1 MLGDDTETALAFP
14 VVMPIGTDSFPP
26 FWSEILF
33 EGKLLIIKGLHSPK
47 ETQEHIFL

>member
-14 VVMPIGTDSFPP
+14 VLMPVGTDSFPP
-26 FWSEILF
+26 FWNETLF
-33 EGKLLIIKGLHSPK
+33 EGKLLIIKGLHNPK